1 MRKNFILILSI
12 LLSISIS
19 LSQKLNYPQTKTV
32 DVVENYH
39 GVKVADPY
47 RWLEDFN
54 SDEVKRWVDAQNK
67 LTFEYIRSV
76 AFYDKIKKRLTELM
90 NYPRFSV
97 PTKVENRYFFFKN
110 DGLQNQSVLY
120 MREGLKGKDKLV
132 IDPNKFSEDG
142 TIALMNLSY
151 SRDGRFLAYGISV
164 SGSDW
169 QEIRIRDIATGKDFD
184 EVLKWC
190 KFSSIAWLP
199 DNSGFYY
206 NRFPEP
212 GTVPKEDE
220 NNYNRV
226 YFHKLGTP
234 QSEDKLVYER
244 PDAKELN
251 FYPSITEDGKYLILT
266 VTHGTSPKN
275 RIYYRE
281 LNSTGD
287 FVRLLDEADASY
299 DFIGNNGSIFYFV
312 TDLNAPRYKIIAI
325 DVKKP
330 DRRNW
335 KDVIPEHK
343 KAVISDARIINN
355 HFVVVY
361 NEDVKH
367 RIEIYSLD
375 GKFIKEIK
383 LPGSGTV
390 SGLSGRQKDK
400 EMFFGFT
407 SFLYPLNVYRYDFRT
422 GKLELF
428 FETKLTGF
436 NPNDYEVKQIFY
448 ESKDGARVPMY
459 IVHKRGL
466 KLDGNNPA
474 LLYGYGGFNIS
485 IMPSFSAV
493 RLLWLEIG
501 GVYAVANLRGGSEY
515 GEEWHQAG
523 MLDKKQNVFNDF
535 ISAGE
540 WLIKNGYTN
549 SKKLVINGRSNGGL
563 LVAACMVQRP
573 DLYGAVVCEVP
584 VIDMLRYHKFT
595 VGRYWIPEYG
605 NAEANPE
612 HFRFLYAYSPLHNV
626 KKGTIYPPTL
636 ITTADHDDR
645 VVPSHAYKFTA
656 TLQSAN
662 GGDTPIL
669 LRVETKAG
677 HGAGKPTTKVIEEQ
691 TDIYAFLFKVL
702 GINY

>member
-1 MRKNFILILSI
+1 MKKSIAIILALAVF
-12 LLSISIS
+12 ISIS
-19 LSQKLNYPQTKTV
+19 TAQKLSYPPTKTV
-32 DVVENYH
+32 DVVEDYH

-54 SDEVKRWVDAQNK
+54 SDEVKQWVEAQNK
-67 LTFEYIRSV
+67 ITFEFIRSV
-76 AFYDKIKKRLTELM
+76 PSYEKIKARLTELM
-90 NYPRFSV
+90 NYPKFSV
-97 PTKVENRYFFFKN
+97 PVKAGTKYFFFKN
-110 DGLQNQSVLY
+110 DGLQNQSALY
-120 MREGLKGKDKLV
+120 MREGLKGKDILV

-142 TIALMNLSY
+142 TVALMNLSY
-151 SRDGRFLAYGISV
+151 SKDGKFLAYGISV

-169 QEIRIRDIATGKDFD
+169 QEIKIKDVVSGKEYD

-220 NNYNRV
+220 NNYNKV

-234 QSEDKLVYER
+234 QSEDKLIYER

-281 LNSTGD
+281 LNSDGD
-287 FVRLLDEADASY
+287 FIRLLDEADASY
-299 DFIGNNGSIFYFV
+299 DFIGNKDNIFYFL
-312 TDLNAPRYKIIAI
+312 TDLNAPKYKIIAI
-325 DVKKP
+325 DIKNPERK
-330 DRRNW
+330 NW
-335 KDVIPEHK
+335 KDIIPENK

-355 HFVVVY
+355 HFVIVY

-375 GKFIKEIK
+375 GKFVKEIK
-383 LPGSGTV
+383 LPGIGTI
-390 SGLSGRQKDK
+390 SGLSGRQNDK

-407 SFLYPLNVYRYDFRT
+407 SFLYPLNVYRYDFTT

-428 FETKLTGF
+428 FETKLKGF
-436 NPNDYEVKQIFY
+436 NPNDYEVKQVFY
-448 ESKDGARVPMY
+448 ESKDGARIPMY
-459 IVHKRGL
+459 IVHKRNL

-485 IMPSFSAV
+485 IMPSLSAI

-573 DLYGAVVCEVP
+573 DLYGAVICEVP

-605 NAEANPE
+605 NAEANPD
-612 HFRFLYAYSPLHNV
+612 HFKFLYAYSPLHNV
-626 KKGTIYPPTL
+626 KKGTSYPPIL

-645 VVPSHAYKFTA
+645 VVPLHAYKFTA
-656 TLQSAN
+656 TLQAAN
-662 GGDTPIL
+662 TGDTPVL

-677 HGAGKPTTKVIEEQ
+677 HGAGKPTSKVIEEQ
-691 TDIYAFLFKVL
+691 TDIYAFIFKVL
-702 GINY
+702 GITY

>member
-1 MRKNFILILSI
+1 MKIKTFLLAILITFSAFA
-12 LLSISIS
+12 
-19 LSQKLNYPQTKTV
+19 QKLSYPPTKTV
-32 DVVENYH
+32 DVVDDYH
-39 GVKVADPY
+39 GFKVQDPY
-47 RWLEDFN
+47 RWLEDFE
-54 SDEVKRWVDAQNK
+54 SDEVKRWVDEQNR
-67 LTFEYIRSV
+67 LTFDFIRSTP
-76 AFYDKIKKRLTELM
+76 FYDKIKNRLTELM
-90 NYPRFSV
+90 NYPRYSV
-97 PTKVENRYFFFKN
+97 PVKAGERYFFFKN
-110 DGLQNQSVLY
+110 DGLQNQSVLF
-120 MREGLKGKDKLV
+120 MREGLKGKDILV

-142 TIALMNLSY
+142 TVALMNLSY
-151 SRDGRFLAYGISV
+151 SKDGRFLAYGVST

-169 QEIRIRDIATGKDFD
+169 QEIRIRDVLTGKDYD

-212 GTVPKEDE
+212 GTVPKGEE
-220 NNYNRV
+220 NNYNKV
-226 YFHKLGTP
+226 YFHRLGTP
-234 QSEDKLVYER
+234 QSEDRLVYER

-251 FYPSITEDGKYLILT
+251 FYPQITEDGKYLILT

-275 RIYYRE
+275 RIYYRK
-281 LNSTGD
+281 LNSNDD
-287 FVRLLDEADASY
+287 FIRLLDEADASY
-299 DFIGNNGSIFYFV
+299 DFIGNKGDVFYFV
-312 TDLNAPRYKIIAI
+312 TDLNAPRYRIIAI
-325 DVKKP
+325 DVNKP
-330 DRRNW
+330 ERKNW
-335 KDVIPEHK
+335 VEVIPEK
-343 KAVISDARIINN
+343 KSVISNARIIND

-361 NEDVKH
+361 TEDVKH
-367 RIEIYSLD
+367 KIEIYTLD
-375 GKFIKEIK
+375 GKFVKEIK
-383 LPGSGTV
+383 LPTAGTV
-390 SGLSGRQKDK
+390 SGLSGKQKDT

-407 SFLYPLNVYRYDFRT
+407 SFLFPLNVYRYDFKT
-422 GKLELF
+422 EKLELF
-428 FETKLTGF
+428 FESKLKDF
-436 NPNDYEVKQIFY
+436 NAGDYVVKQVFY
-448 ESKDGARVPMY
+448 ESKDGVKVPMY
-459 IVHKRGL
+459 VVHKKDL

-485 IMPSFSAV
+485 IMPSFSAI

-501 GVYAVANLRGGSEY
+501 GIYAVANLRGGSEY

-573 DLYGAVVCEVP
+573 DLFGAVVCEVP

-595 VGRYWIPEYG
+595 VGRYWVPEYG

-612 HFRFLYAYSPLHNV
+612 HFKFLYAYSPLHNV
-626 KKGTIYPPTL
+626 KKGVVYPPTI

-645 VVPSHAYKFTA
+645 VVPLHAYKFTA

-662 GGDTPIL
+662 AGDTPIL

-677 HGAGKPTTKVIEEQ
+677 HGAGKPTSKIIEEQ
-691 TDIYAFLFKVL
+691 ADIYAFIFKVL

>member
-1 MRKNFILILSI
+1 MRVKTFLLIL
-12 LLSISIS
+12 LLVSSTFA
-19 LSQKLNYPQTKTV
+19 QKLNYPPTKTV
-32 DVVENYH
+32 DVVDDYH
-39 GVKVADPY
+39 GFKVQDPY
-47 RWLEDFN
+47 RWLEDFESN
-54 SDEVKRWVDAQNK
+54 EVKQWVDAQNQ
-67 LTFEYIRSV
+67 LTFDFVRSV
-76 AFYDKIKKRLTELM
+76 PFYERIKVRLTELM
-90 NYPRFSV
+90 NYPRYSV
-97 PTKVENRYFFFKN
+97 PVKAGERYFFFKN
-110 DGLQNQSVLY
+110 DGLQNQSVLF
-120 MREGLKGKDKLV
+120 MREGLKGKDILV

-142 TIALMNLSY
+142 TVALMNLSY
-151 SRDGRFLAYGISV
+151 SRDGRFLAYGVSV

-169 QEIRIRDIATGKDFD
+169 QEIRIRDVLTGKDYD

-212 GTVPKEDE
+212 GTVPKGEE
-220 NNYNRV
+220 NNYNKV

-234 QSEDKLVYER
+234 QSEDKLIYER

-251 FYPSITEDGKYLILT
+251 FYPQITEDGKYLILT

-275 RIYYRE
+275 RIYYRK
-281 LNSTGD
+281 LKGNDD

-299 DFIGNNGSIFYFV
+299 DFIGNKGDVFYFV
-312 TDLNAPRYKIIAI
+312 TDLNAPKYRIIAI
-325 DVKKP
+325 DVNKP
-330 DRRNW
+330 ERKNW
-335 KDVIPEHK
+335 VEIIPEK
-343 KAVISDARIINN
+343 KAVISNARIINN
-355 HFVVVY
+355 HFVIVY
-361 NEDVKH
+361 TEDVKH
-367 RIEIYSLD
+367 NIEIYTLD
-375 GKFIKEIK
+375 GKFVKKLK
-383 LPGSGTV
+383 LPTSGTV
-390 SGLSGRQKDK
+390 SGLSGRQNDT

-407 SFLYPLNVYRYDFRT
+407 SFLFPLNVYRYDFKT

-428 FETKLTGF
+428 FESKLKGF
-436 NPNDYEVKQIFY
+436 NVDDYVVKQVFY
-448 ESKDGARVPMY
+448 ESKDGVKVPMY
-459 IVHKRGL
+459 IVHKKDL

-485 IMPSFSAV
+485 IMPSFSAI

-515 GEEWHQAG
+515 GEDWHQAG

-573 DLYGAVVCEVP
+573 DLFGAVVCEVP

-595 VGRYWIPEYG
+595 VGRYWVPEYG

-612 HFRFLYAYSPLHNV
+612 HFKFLYAYSPLHNV
-626 KKGTIYPPTL
+626 KKGVVYPPTI

-645 VVPSHAYKFTA
+645 VVPLHAYKFAA

-662 GGDTPIL
+662 AGDTPIL

-677 HGAGKPTTKVIEEQ
+677 HGAGKPTSKVIEEQ
-691 TDIYAFLFKVL
+691 ADIYAFIFRVL
-702 GINY
+702 GLNY

>member
-1 MRKNFILILSI
+1 MAS
-12 LLSISIS
+12 
-19 LSQKLNYPQTKTV
+19 
-32 DVVENYH
+32 
-39 GVKVADPY
+39 
-47 RWLEDFN
+47 
-54 SDEVKRWVDAQNK
+54 
-67 LTFEYIRSV
+67 
-76 AFYDKIKKRLTELM
+76 
-90 NYPRFSV
+90 
-97 PTKVENRYFFFKN
+97 
-110 DGLQNQSVLY
+110 
-120 MREGLKGKDKLV
+120 
-132 IDPNKFSEDG
+132 
-142 TIALMNLSY
+142 
-151 SRDGRFLAYGISV
+151 
-164 SGSDW
+164 
-169 QEIRIRDIATGKDFD
+169 
-184 EVLKWC
+184 
-190 KFSSIAWLP
+190 

-220 NNYNRV
+220 NNYNKV

-251 FYPSITEDGKYLILT
+251 FYPSITEDGRYLILT

-281 LNSTGD
+281 LKSNGD
-287 FVRLLDEADASY
+287 FIRLLDEADASY
-299 DFIGNNGSIFYFV
+299 DFIGNKGNIFYFV

-325 DVKKP
+325 DIKNPERK
-330 DRRNW
+330 NW
-335 KDVIPEHK
+335 KDIVPEHK

-355 HFVVVY
+355 HFVIVY

-375 GKFIKEIK
+375 GKFVREIK
-383 LPGSGTV
+383 LPGIGTV
-390 SGLSGRQKDK
+390 SGLSGKQKDK

-407 SFLYPLNVYRYDFRT
+407 SFLHPLNVYRYDFTT

-428 FETKLTGF
+428 FETRLTGF
-436 NPNDYEVKQIFY
+436 DPNDYEVKQVFY
-448 ESKDGARVPMY
+448 ESKDGVRIPMY
-459 IVHKRGL
+459 IIHKRGL

-595 VGRYWIPEYG
+595 VGRYWVPEYG

-612 HFRFLYAYSPLHNV
+612 HFKFLYAYSPLHNV
-626 KKGTIYPPTL
+626 KKGTSYPPIL

-645 VVPSHAYKFTA
+645 VVPLHAYKFTA

-662 GGDTPIL
+662 AGDTPVL

-677 HGAGKPTTKVIEEQ
+677 HGAGKPTSKIIEEQ
-691 TDIYAFLFKVL
+691 TDIYAFLFKVI

>member
-1 MRKNFILILSI
+1 MKIKTFLLAILITFSAFA
-12 LLSISIS
+12 
-19 LSQKLNYPQTKTV
+19 QKLSYPPTKTV
-32 DVVENYH
+32 DVVDDYH
-39 GVKVADPY
+39 GFKVQDPY
-47 RWLEDFN
+47 RWLEDFE
-54 SDEVKRWVDAQNK
+54 SDEVKRWVDEQNR
-67 LTFEYIRSV
+67 LTFDFIRSTP
-76 AFYDKIKKRLTELM
+76 FYDKIKNRLTELM
-90 NYPRFSV
+90 NYPRYSV
-97 PTKVENRYFFFKN
+97 PVKAGERYFFFKN
-110 DGLQNQSVLY
+110 DGLQNQSVLF
-120 MREGLKGKDKLV
+120 MREGLKGKDILV

-142 TIALMNLSY
+142 TVALMNLSY
-151 SRDGRFLAYGISV
+151 SKDGRFLAYGVST

-169 QEIRIRDIATGKDFD
+169 QEIRIRDVLTGKDYD

-212 GTVPKEDE
+212 GTVPKGEE
-220 NNYNRV
+220 NNYNKV
-226 YFHKLGTP
+226 YFHRLGTP
-234 QSEDKLVYER
+234 QSEDRLVYER

-251 FYPSITEDGKYLILT
+251 FYPQITEDGKYLILT

-275 RIYYRE
+275 RIYYRK
-281 LNSTGD
+281 LNSNDD
-287 FVRLLDEADASY
+287 FIRLLDEADASY
-299 DFIGNNGSIFYFV
+299 DFIGNKGDVFYFV
-312 TDLNAPRYKIIAI
+312 TDLNAPRYRIIAI
-325 DVKKP
+325 DVNKP
-330 DRRNW
+330 ERKNW
-335 KDVIPEHK
+335 IEVIPEK
-343 KAVISDARIINN
+343 KSVISNARIIND

-361 NEDVKH
+361 TEDVKH
-367 RIEIYSLD
+367 KIEIYTLD
-375 GKFIKEIK
+375 GKFVKEIK
-383 LPGSGTV
+383 LPTAGTV
-390 SGLSGRQKDK
+390 SGLSGKQKDT

-407 SFLYPLNVYRYDFRT
+407 SFLFPLNVYRYDFKT
-422 GKLELF
+422 EKLELF
-428 FETKLTGF
+428 FESKLKNF
-436 NPNDYEVKQIFY
+436 NAGDYVVKQVFY
-448 ESKDGARVPMY
+448 ESKDGVKVPMY
-459 IVHKRGL
+459 VVHKKDL

-485 IMPSFSAV
+485 IMPSFSAI

-501 GVYAVANLRGGSEY
+501 GIYAVANLRGGSEY

-573 DLYGAVVCEVP
+573 DLFGAVVCEVP

-595 VGRYWIPEYG
+595 VGRYWVPEYG

-612 HFRFLYAYSPLHNV
+612 HFKFLYAYSPLHNV
-626 KKGTIYPPTL
+626 KKGVIYPPTI

-645 VVPSHAYKFTA
+645 VVPLHAYKFTA

-662 GGDTPIL
+662 AGDTPIL

-677 HGAGKPTTKVIEEQ
+677 HGAGKPTSKIIEEQ
-691 TDIYAFLFKVL
+691 ADIYAFIFKVL

>member
-1 MRKNFILILSI
+1 MKIKTFLLAILITFSAFA
-12 LLSISIS
+12 
-19 LSQKLNYPQTKTV
+19 QKLSYPPTKTV
-32 DVVENYH
+32 DVVDDYH
-39 GVKVADPY
+39 GFKVQDPY
-47 RWLEDFN
+47 RWLEDFE
-54 SDEVKRWVDAQNK
+54 SDEVKRWVDEQNR
-67 LTFEYIRSV
+67 LTFDFIRSTP
-76 AFYDKIKKRLTELM
+76 FYDKIKKRLTELM
-90 NYPRFSV
+90 NYPRYSV
-97 PTKVENRYFFFKN
+97 PVKAGERYFFFKN
-110 DGLQNQSVLY
+110 DGLQNQSVLF
-120 MREGLKGKDKLV
+120 MREGLKGKDILV

-142 TIALMNLSY
+142 TVALMNLSY
-151 SRDGRFLAYGISV
+151 SKDGRFLAYGVST

-169 QEIRIRDIATGKDFD
+169 QEIRIRDVLTGKDYD

-212 GTVPKEDE
+212 GTVPKGEE
-220 NNYNRV
+220 NNYNKV
-226 YFHKLGTP
+226 YFHRLGTP
-234 QSEDKLVYER
+234 QSEDRLVYER

-251 FYPSITEDGKYLILT
+251 FYPQITEDGKYLILT

-275 RIYYRE
+275 RIYYRK
-281 LNSTGD
+281 LNSNDD
-287 FVRLLDEADASY
+287 FIRLLDEADASY
-299 DFIGNNGSIFYFV
+299 DFIGNKGDVFYFV
-312 TDLNAPRYKIIAI
+312 TDLNAPRYRIIAI
-325 DVKKP
+325 DVNKP
-330 DRRNW
+330 ERKNW
-335 KDVIPEHK
+335 VEVIPEK
-343 KAVISDARIINN
+343 KSVISNARIIND

-361 NEDVKH
+361 TEDVKH
-367 RIEIYSLD
+367 KIEIYTLD
-375 GKFIKEIK
+375 GKFVKEIK
-383 LPGSGTV
+383 LPTAGTV
-390 SGLSGRQKDK
+390 SGLSGKQKDT

-407 SFLYPLNVYRYDFRT
+407 SFLFPLNVYRYDFKT
-422 GKLELF
+422 EKLELF
-428 FETKLTGF
+428 FESKLKNF
-436 NPNDYEVKQIFY
+436 NAGDYVVKQVFY
-448 ESKDGARVPMY
+448 ESKDGVKVPMY
-459 IVHKRGL
+459 VVHKKDL

-485 IMPSFSAV
+485 IMPSFSAI

-501 GVYAVANLRGGSEY
+501 GIYAVANLRGGSEY

-573 DLYGAVVCEVP
+573 DLFGAVVCEVP

-595 VGRYWIPEYG
+595 VGRYWVPEYG

-612 HFRFLYAYSPLHNV
+612 HFKFLYAYSPLHNV
-626 KKGTIYPPTL
+626 KKGVVYPPTI

-645 VVPSHAYKFTA
+645 VVPLHAYKFTA

-662 GGDTPIL
+662 AGDTPIL

-677 HGAGKPTTKVIEEQ
+677 HGAGKPTSKIIEEQ
-691 TDIYAFLFKVL
+691 ADIYAFIFKVL

>member
-1 MRKNFILILSI
+1 MRQKIIF
-12 LLSISIS
+12 LLFLLLPYLC
-19 LSQKLNYPQTKTV
+19 LSQKLNYPPTKTV
-32 DVVENYH
+32 DVVDDYH

-47 RWLEDFN
+47 RWLEDFE
-54 SDEVKRWVDAQNK
+54 SDEVKQWVEAQNK
-67 LTFEYIRSV
+67 VTFDFVRSV
-76 AFYDKIKKRLTELM
+76 PFYDKIKQRLTELM
-90 NYPRFSV
+90 NFPRFSV
-97 PTKVENRYFFFKN
+97 PVKAGDKYFFFKN

-120 MREGLKGKDKLV
+120 MRESLKGRDILV

-142 TIALMNLSY
+142 TVALMNLSY
-151 SRDGRFLAYGISV
+151 SRDGRFVAYGISV

-169 QEIRIRDIATGKDFD
+169 QEIKIRDIAVGRDYD

-212 GTVPKEDE
+212 GTVPKGDE
-220 NNYNRV
+220 NNYNKV

-234 QSEDKLVYER
+234 QSEDKLIYER

-266 VTHGTSPKN
+266 VRHGTSPKN

-281 LNSTGD
+281 LNRDGD
-287 FVRLLDEADASY
+287 FIRLLDNADASY
-299 DFIGNNGSIFYFV
+299 QFIGNKGTVFYFV
-312 TDLNAPRYKIIAI
+312 TDLNAPKYRVIAI
-325 DVKKP
+325 DVKNP
-330 DRRNW
+330 DRENW
-335 KDVIPEHK
+335 KEIIPENK
-343 KAVISDARIINN
+343 KAVIDNARIINN
-355 HFVVVY
+355 QLVLVY
-361 NEDVKH
+361 IEDVKH
-367 RIEIYSLD
+367 KLQIYSLD
-375 GKFIKEIK
+375 GKFVKEIK
-383 LPGSGTV
+383 LPGIGTI
-390 SGLSGRQKDK
+390 SGLSGRQGDT

-407 SFLYPLNVYRYDFRT
+407 SFLYPMNVFRYDFKT
-422 GKLELF
+422 GQLETF
-428 FETKLTGF
+428 FEVNLKGF
-436 NPNDYEVKQIFY
+436 NPKDYEVKQVFY
-448 ESKDGARVPMY
+448 ESKDGVKVPMY
-459 IVHKRGL
+459 IVHRRGI
-466 KLDGNNPA
+466 KLDGNNPT

-485 IMPSFSAV
+485 IMPSFSAQ

-515 GEEWHQAG
+515 GEEWHMAG

-549 SKKLVINGRSNGGL
+549 PKKLVINGGSNGGL

-573 DLYGAVVCEVP
+573 DLFGAVVCQVP

-605 NAEANPE
+605 NAEANPD
-612 HFRFLYAYSPLHNV
+612 HFKFLYAYSPLHNV
-626 KKGTIYPPTL
+626 KKGVIYPPII

-645 VVPSHAYKFTA
+645 VVPLHAYKFTA
-656 TLQSAN
+656 ALQSAN
-662 GGDTPIL
+662 AGDTPVL

-677 HGAGKPTTKVIEEQ
+677 HGAGKPTSKIIEEQ
-691 TDIYAFLFKVL
+691 SDIYAFLFKVL
-702 GINY
+702 GISF

>member
-1 MRKNFILILSI
+1 MKVKTFLLVLLIVS
-12 LLSISIS
+12 STVA
-19 LSQKLNYPQTKTV
+19 QKLNYPPSRTV
-32 DVVENYH
+32 DVVDDYH
-39 GVKVADPY
+39 GFKVQDPY
-47 RWLEDFN
+47 RWLEDFE
-54 SDEVKRWVDAQNK
+54 SDEVKQWVDAQNQ
-67 LTFEYIRSV
+67 LTFDFVRSV
-76 AFYDKIKKRLTELM
+76 PFYEKIKVRLTELM
-90 NYPRFSV
+90 NYPRYSV
-97 PTKVENRYFFFKN
+97 PVKAGKRYFFFKN
-110 DGLQNQSVLY
+110 DGLQNQSVLF
-120 MREGLKGKDKLV
+120 MREGLKGRDILV

-151 SRDGRFLAYGISV
+151 SKDGRYLAYGVSV

-169 QEIRIRDIATGKDFD
+169 QEIKIRDVLTGKDFD

-212 GTVPKEDE
+212 GTVPKGEE
-220 NNYNRV
+220 NNYNKV

-234 QSEDKLVYER
+234 QSEDKLIYER

-251 FYPSITEDGKYLILT
+251 FYPQITEDGKYLILT

-275 RIYYRE
+275 RIYYRK
-281 LNSTGD
+281 LNSNDD
-287 FVRLLDEADASY
+287 FIRLLDEADASY
-299 DFIGNNGSIFYFV
+299 DFIGNKGDVFYFV
-312 TDLNAPRYKIIAI
+312 TDLNAPRYRIIAI
-325 DVKKP
+325 DVNKP
-330 DRRNW
+330 ERKNW
-335 KDVIPEHK
+335 VEVIPEK
-343 KAVISDARIINN
+343 KSVISNAQIINN
-355 HFVVVY
+355 HFVIVY
-361 NEDVKH
+361 TEDVKH
-367 RIEIYSLD
+367 KIEIYTLD
-375 GKFIKEIK
+375 GKFVKEIK
-383 LPGSGTV
+383 LPTAGTV
-390 SGLSGRQKDK
+390 SGLSGKQKDT

-407 SFLYPLNVYRYDFRT
+407 SFLFPLNVYRYDFKT

-428 FETKLTGF
+428 FESKLNGF
-436 NPNDYEVKQIFY
+436 NASDYVVKQVFY
-448 ESKDGARVPMY
+448 ESKDGVKVPMY
-459 IVHKRGL
+459 IIHKKDL

-485 IMPSFSAV
+485 IMPSFSAI

-573 DLYGAVVCEVP
+573 DLFGAVVCEVP

-612 HFRFLYAYSPLHNV
+612 HFKFLYAYSPLHNV
-626 KKGTIYPPTL
+626 KKGVIYPPTI

-645 VVPSHAYKFTA
+645 VVPLHAYKFTA

-662 GGDTPIL
+662 AGDTPIL

-677 HGAGKPTTKVIEEQ
+677 HGAGKPTSKIIEEQ
-691 TDIYAFLFKVL
+691 TDIYAFVFKVL

>member
-1 MRKNFILILSI
+1 MRKNFVLILLI
-12 LLSISIS
+12 LLSFSIS

-39 GVKVADPY
+39 GFKVADPY

-54 SDEVKRWVDAQNK
+54 SEEVKRWVDAQNK

-76 AFYDKIKKRLTELM
+76 VFYDKIKKRLTELM
-90 NYPRFSV
+90 NYPRVSV
-97 PTKVENRYFFFKN
+97 PTKAGDRYFFFKN

-120 MREGLKGKDKLV
+120 MRESLKGKDKLV

-287 FVRLLDEADASY
+287 FIRLLDEADASY
-299 DFIGNNGSIFYFV
+299 DFIGNNGSVFYFV

-325 DVKKP
+325 DVKNP

-335 KDVIPEHK
+335 KDVIPQHK
-343 KAVISDARIINN
+343 KAVISDARIIND

-367 RIEIYSLD
+367 RIEIFSLD

-390 SGLSGRQKDK
+390 SGLSGKQKDK

-448 ESKDGARVPMY
+448 ESKDGTRIPMY
-459 IVHKRGL
+459 IVHKRNL
-466 KLDGNNPA
+466 QLDGNNPA

-485 IMPSFSAV
+485 IMPSFSAI

-501 GVYAVANLRGGSEY
+501 GIYAVANLRGGSEY

-523 MLDKKQNVFNDF
+523 MLDRKQNVFNDF

-612 HFRFLYAYSPLHNV
+612 HFKFLYAYSPLHNV
-626 KKGTIYPPTL
+626 KKGTVYPPTL

-677 HGAGKPTTKVIEEQ
+677 HGAGKPTSKVIEEQ

-702 GINY
+702 GISY

>member
-1 MRKNFILILSI
+1 MRQKIFF
-12 LLSISIS
+12 LLLFLLLPYVCI
-19 LSQKLNYPQTKTV
+19 SQKLNYPPTKTV
-32 DVVENYH
+32 DVVDDYH

-47 RWLEDFN
+47 RWLENFE
-54 SDEVKRWVDAQNK
+54 SDEVKQWVEAQNK
-67 LTFEYIRSV
+67 VTFDFIRSV
-76 AFYDKIKKRLTELM
+76 PFYDKIKQRLTELM
-90 NYPRFSV
+90 NFPRFSV
-97 PTKVENRYFFFKN
+97 PVKAGDKYFFFKN

-120 MREGLKGKDKLV
+120 MREGLKGRDILV

-142 TIALMNLSY
+142 TVALMNLSY
-151 SRDGRFLAYGISV
+151 SRDGRFVAYGISV

-169 QEIRIRDIATGKDFD
+169 QEIKIRDIATGRDYD

-220 NNYNRV
+220 NNYNKV

-234 QSEDKLVYER
+234 QSEDKLIYER

-266 VTHGTSPKN
+266 VRHGTSPKN

-281 LNSTGD
+281 LNSNSD
-287 FVRLLDEADASY
+287 FIRLLDDADASY
-299 DFIGNNGSIFYFV
+299 QFIGNKGTVFYFV
-312 TDLNAPRYKIIAI
+312 TDLNAPKYRIIAI
-325 DVKKP
+325 DVKNP
-330 DRRNW
+330 DRKNW
-335 KDVIPEHK
+335 KEIIPENK
-343 KAVISDARIINN
+343 KAVIDEALIVND

-361 NEDVKH
+361 TEDVKH
-367 RIEIYSLD
+367 KLQIYSLD
-375 GKFIKEIK
+375 GKFVKGVK
-383 LPGSGTV
+383 LPGIGTI
-390 SGLSGRQKDK
+390 SGLSGKQNDT

-407 SFLYPLNVYRYDFRT
+407 SFLYPMNVFRYDFKT
-422 GKLELF
+422 GKLETF
-428 FETKLTGF
+428 FEVNAKGF
-436 NPNDYEVKQIFY
+436 NPKDYEVKQVFY
-448 ESKDGARVPMY
+448 ESKDGVKVPMY
-459 IVHKRGL
+459 IVHKRGI
-466 KLDGNNPA
+466 KLDGNNPT

-485 IMPSFSAV
+485 IMPSFSAQ

-515 GEEWHQAG
+515 GEEWHKAG

-549 SKKLVINGRSNGGL
+549 PKKLVINGGSNGGL

-573 DLYGAVVCEVP
+573 DLFGAVVCQVP

-612 HFRFLYAYSPLHNV
+612 HFKFLYAYSPLHNV
-626 KKGTIYPPTL
+626 KKGVVYPPTI

-645 VVPSHAYKFTA
+645 VVPLHAYKFTA
-656 TLQSAN
+656 ALQSAN
-662 GGDTPIL
+662 AGDTPIL

-677 HGAGKPTTKVIEEQ
+677 HGAGKPTSKIIEEQ

-702 GINY
+702 GISF

>member
-1 MRKNFILILSI
+1 MRQKIVILFLFILSY
-12 LLSISIS
+12 ISF
-19 LSQKLNYPQTKTV
+19 SQKLSYPPTRTV
-32 DVVENYH
+32 DVVDDYH
-39 GVKVADPY
+39 GVKVPDPY
-47 RWLEDFN
+47 RWLEDFE
-54 SDEVKRWVDAQNK
+54 SDEVKQWVEAQNK
-67 LTFEYIRSV
+67 VTFDFIRSV
-76 AFYDKIKKRLTELM
+76 PFYDKIKQRLTELI
-90 NYPRFSV
+90 NFPRFSV
-97 PTKVENRYFFFKN
+97 PVKAGDKYFFFKN

-120 MREGLKGKDKLV
+120 MREGLKGKDVLV

-151 SRDGRFLAYGISV
+151 SRDGKFVAYGVSV

-169 QEIRIRDIATGKDFD
+169 QEIKIKDIATGRDYD

-220 NNYNRV
+220 NNYNKV
-226 YFHKLGTP
+226 YFHRLGTP

-244 PDAKELN
+244 LDAKELN
-251 FYPSITEDGKYLILT
+251 FYPSITDDGKYLILT
-266 VTHGTSPKN
+266 VRHGTSPKN

-281 LNSTGD
+281 LKSDGE
-287 FVRLLDEADASY
+287 FIRLLDEADASY
-299 DFIGNNGSIFYFV
+299 QFIGNKENIFYFI
-312 TDLNAPRYKIIAI
+312 TDLNAPKYKIIAI
-325 DVKKP
+325 DVKNP
-330 DRRNW
+330 DRKNW
-335 KDVIPEHK
+335 KDVIPENK
-343 KAVISDARIINN
+343 KAVIDEARIINN
-355 HFVVVY
+355 QLVLVY
-361 NEDVKH
+361 IEDVKH
-367 RIEIYSLD
+367 KLQIYSLD
-375 GKFIKEIK
+375 GKFVKEIE
-383 LPGSGTV
+383 LPGIGTIT
-390 SGLSGRQKDK
+390 GLSGKQDDT

-407 SFLYPLNVYRYDFRT
+407 SFLYPMNVFRYDFKT

-428 FETKLTGF
+428 FESNPKGF
-436 NPNDYEVKQIFY
+436 NSKDYEVKQVFY
-448 ESKDGARVPMY
+448 KSKDGVEVPMY
-459 IVHKRGL
+459 IVHRRGI
-466 KLDGNNPA
+466 KLDGNNPT

-485 IMPSFSAV
+485 IMPSFSAQ

-515 GEEWHQAG
+515 GEEWHRAG

-540 WLIKNGYTN
+540 WLIKNGYTS
-549 SKKLVINGRSNGGL
+549 SKKLVINGGSNGGL

-573 DLYGAVVCEVP
+573 DLFGAVVCQVP

-612 HFRFLYAYSPLHNV
+612 HFKFLYAYSPLHNV
-626 KKGTIYPPTL
+626 KGDVIYPPTI

-645 VVPSHAYKFTA
+645 VVPLHAYKFTA
-656 TLQSAN
+656 ALQSAN
-662 GGDTPIL
+662 AGDTPIL

-677 HGAGKPTTKVIEEQ
+677 HGAGKPTSKIIEEQ

-702 GINY
+702 GISF

>member
-1 MRKNFILILSI
+1 MMKK
-12 LLSISIS
+12 LLLLAFLLTTSV
-19 LSQKLNYPQTKTV
+19 LSQKLNYPPTKTV
-32 DVVENYH
+32 DVVDDYH

-47 RWLEDFN
+47 RWLEDFE
-54 SDEVKRWVDAQNK
+54 SEEVKQWVDAQNK
-67 LTFEYIRSV
+67 ITFDFVRSV
-76 AFYDKIKKRLTELM
+76 PFYEKIKSRLTELM
-90 NYPRFSV
+90 NYPKYSV
-97 PTKVENRYFFFKN
+97 PVKAGDKYFFFKN

-120 MREGLKGKDKLV
+120 VRDGLKGKDVLV

-142 TIALMNLSY
+142 TVALMNISY
-151 SRDGRFLAYGISV
+151 SKDGRFIAYGVSV

-169 QEIRIRDIATGKDFD
+169 QEIKIKDVVTGKDYD

-212 GTVPKEDE
+212 GTVPKGEE
-220 NNYNRV
+220 NSHNKV

-251 FYPSITEDGKYLILT
+251 FYPRITEDGKYLILT

-281 LNSTGD
+281 LNSEGA

-299 DFIGNNGSIFYFV
+299 DFVGNKGSVFYFV
-312 TDLNAPRYKIIAI
+312 TDLNAPKYKIIAI
-325 DVKKP
+325 DVKNP
-330 DRRNW
+330 DRKNW
-335 KDVIPEHK
+335 RDVIGEDK
-343 KAVISDARIINN
+343 KAVIADARIINN
-355 HFVVVY
+355 QFVIVY
-361 NEDVKH
+361 TEDVKH
-367 RIEIYSLD
+367 KIKIYSLD
-375 GKFIKEIK
+375 GKFVKEIK
-383 LPGSGTV
+383 LPEAGSV
-390 SGLSGRQKDK
+390 SGLSGRQDDK

-407 SFLYPLNVYRYDFRT
+407 SFLHPMNVYRYDFEA

-428 FETKLTGF
+428 FETKLKGF
-436 NPNDYEVKQIFY
+436 NPKDYEVKQVFY
-448 ESKDGARVPMY
+448 ESKDGVKVPMY
-459 IVHKRGL
+459 IVHKRGI

-612 HFRFLYAYSPLHNV
+612 HFKFLYAYSPLHNV
-626 KKGTIYPPTL
+626 KKGVVYPPTI

-645 VVPSHAYKFTA
+645 VVPLHAYKFTA

-662 GGDTPIL
+662 AGDTPIL

-677 HGAGKPTTKVIEEQ
+677 HGAGKPTSKIIEEQ
-691 TDIYAFLFKVL
+691 SDIYAFVFKVL

>member
-1 MRKNFILILSI
+1 MKVKTFLLVLLIVS
-12 LLSISIS
+12 STVA
-19 LSQKLNYPQTKTV
+19 QKLNYPLSRTV
-32 DVVENYH
+32 DVVDDYH
-39 GVKVADPY
+39 GFKVQDPY
-47 RWLEDFN
+47 RWLEDFE
-54 SDEVKRWVDAQNK
+54 SDEVKQWVDAQNQ
-67 LTFEYIRSV
+67 LTFDFVRSV
-76 AFYDKIKKRLTELM
+76 PFYEKIKVRLTELM
-90 NYPRFSV
+90 NYPRYSV
-97 PTKVENRYFFFKN
+97 PVKAGKRYFFFKN
-110 DGLQNQSVLY
+110 DGLQNQSVLF
-120 MREGLKGKDKLV
+120 MREGLKGRDILV

-151 SRDGRFLAYGISV
+151 SKDGRYLAYGVSV

-169 QEIRIRDIATGKDFD
+169 QEIKIRDVLTGKDFD

-190 KFSSIAWLP
+190 KFSRIAWLP

-212 GTVPKEDE
+212 GTVPKGEE
-220 NNYNRV
+220 NNYNKV

-234 QSEDKLVYER
+234 QSEDKLIYER

-251 FYPSITEDGKYLILT
+251 FYPQITEDGKYLILT

-275 RIYYRE
+275 RIYYRK
-281 LNSTGD
+281 LNSNDD
-287 FVRLLDEADASY
+287 FIRLLDEADASY
-299 DFIGNNGSIFYFV
+299 DFIGNKGDVFYFV
-312 TDLNAPRYKIIAI
+312 TDLNAPRYRIMAI
-325 DVKKP
+325 DVNKP
-330 DRRNW
+330 ERKNW
-335 KDVIPEHK
+335 VEVIPEK
-343 KAVISDARIINN
+343 KSVISNAQIIND
-355 HFVVVY
+355 HFVIVY
-361 NEDVKH
+361 TEDVKH
-367 RIEIYSLD
+367 KIEIYTLD
-375 GKFIKEIK
+375 GKFVKEIK
-383 LPGSGTV
+383 LPTAGTV
-390 SGLSGRQKDK
+390 SGLSGKQKDT

-407 SFLYPLNVYRYDFRT
+407 SFLFPLNVYRYDFKT
-422 GKLELF
+422 GRLELF
-428 FETKLTGF
+428 FESKLNGF
-436 NPNDYEVKQIFY
+436 NASDYVVKQVFY
-448 ESKDGARVPMY
+448 ESKDGVKVPMY
-459 IVHKRGL
+459 IIHKKDL

-485 IMPSFSAV
+485 IMPSFSAI

-549 SKKLVINGRSNGGL
+549 AKKLVINGRSNGGL

-573 DLYGAVVCEVP
+573 DLFGAVVCEVP

-612 HFRFLYAYSPLHNV
+612 HFKFLYAYSPLHNV
-626 KKGTIYPPTL
+626 KKGVIYPPTI

-645 VVPSHAYKFTA
+645 VVPLHAYKFTA

-662 GGDTPIL
+662 AGDTPIL

-677 HGAGKPTTKVIEEQ
+677 HGAGKPTSKIIEEQ
-691 TDIYAFLFKVL
+691 TDIYAFVFKVL

>member
-1 MRKNFILILSI
+1 MKIKTFLLAILITFSAFA
-12 LLSISIS
+12 
-19 LSQKLNYPQTKTV
+19 QKLSYPPTKTV
-32 DVVENYH
+32 DVVDDYH
-39 GVKVADPY
+39 GFKVQDPY
-47 RWLEDFN
+47 RWLEDFE
-54 SDEVKRWVDAQNK
+54 SDEVKRWVDEQNR
-67 LTFEYIRSV
+67 LTFDFIRSTP
-76 AFYDKIKKRLTELM
+76 FYDKIKKRLTELM
-90 NYPRFSV
+90 NYPRYSV
-97 PTKVENRYFFFKN
+97 PVKAGERYFFFKN
-110 DGLQNQSVLY
+110 DGLQNQSVLF
-120 MREGLKGKDKLV
+120 MREGLKGKDILV

-142 TIALMNLSY
+142 TVALMNLSY
-151 SRDGRFLAYGISV
+151 SKDGRFLAYGVST

-169 QEIRIRDIATGKDFD
+169 QEIRIRDVLTGKDYD

-212 GTVPKEDE
+212 GTVPKGEE
-220 NNYNRV
+220 NNYNKV
-226 YFHKLGTP
+226 YFHRLGTP
-234 QSEDKLVYER
+234 QSEDRLVYER

-251 FYPSITEDGKYLILT
+251 FYPQITEDGKYLILT

-275 RIYYRE
+275 RIYYRK
-281 LNSTGD
+281 LNSNDD
-287 FVRLLDEADASY
+287 FIRLLDEADASY
-299 DFIGNNGSIFYFV
+299 DFIGNKGDVFYFV
-312 TDLNAPRYKIIAI
+312 TDLNAPRYRIIAI
-325 DVKKP
+325 DVNKP
-330 DRRNW
+330 ERKNW
-335 KDVIPEHK
+335 IEVIPEK
-343 KAVISDARIINN
+343 KSVISNARIIND

-361 NEDVKH
+361 TEDVKH
-367 RIEIYSLD
+367 KIEIYTLD
-375 GKFIKEIK
+375 GKFVKEIK
-383 LPGSGTV
+383 LPTAGTV
-390 SGLSGRQKDK
+390 SGLSGKQKDT

-407 SFLYPLNVYRYDFRT
+407 SFLFPLNVYRYDFKT
-422 GKLELF
+422 EKLELF
-428 FETKLTGF
+428 FESKLKDF
-436 NPNDYEVKQIFY
+436 NAGDYVVKQVFY
-448 ESKDGARVPMY
+448 ESKDGVKVPMY
-459 IVHKRGL
+459 VVHKKDL

-485 IMPSFSAV
+485 IMPSFSAI

-501 GVYAVANLRGGSEY
+501 GIYAVANLRGGSEY

-573 DLYGAVVCEVP
+573 DLFGAVVCEVP

-595 VGRYWIPEYG
+595 VGRYWVPEYG

-612 HFRFLYAYSPLHNV
+612 HFKFLYAYSPLHNV
-626 KKGTIYPPTL
+626 KKGVVYPPTI

-645 VVPSHAYKFTA
+645 VVPLHAYKFTA

-662 GGDTPIL
+662 AGDTPIL

-677 HGAGKPTTKVIEEQ
+677 HGAGKPTSKIIEEQ
-691 TDIYAFLFKVL
+691 ADIYAFIFKVL

>member
-1 MRKNFILILSI
+1 MKIKTFLLAILITFSAFA
-12 LLSISIS
+12 
-19 LSQKLNYPQTKTV
+19 QKLSYPPTKTV
-32 DVVENYH
+32 DVVDDYH
-39 GVKVADPY
+39 GFKVQDPY
-47 RWLEDFN
+47 RWLEDFE
-54 SDEVKRWVDAQNK
+54 SDEVKRWVDEQNR
-67 LTFEYIRSV
+67 LTFDFIRSTP
-76 AFYDKIKKRLTELM
+76 FYDKIKNRLTELM
-90 NYPRFSV
+90 NYPRYSV
-97 PTKVENRYFFFKN
+97 PVKAGERYFFFKN
-110 DGLQNQSVLY
+110 DGLQNQSVLF
-120 MREGLKGKDKLV
+120 MREGLKGKDILV

-142 TIALMNLSY
+142 TVALMNLSY
-151 SRDGRFLAYGISV
+151 SKDGRFLAYGVST

-169 QEIRIRDIATGKDFD
+169 QEIRIRDVLTGKDYD

-212 GTVPKEDE
+212 GTVPKGEE
-220 NNYNRV
+220 NNYNKV
-226 YFHKLGTP
+226 YFHRLGTP
-234 QSEDKLVYER
+234 QSEDRLVYER

-251 FYPSITEDGKYLILT
+251 FYPQITEDGKYLILT

-275 RIYYRE
+275 RIYYRK
-281 LNSTGD
+281 LNSNDD
-287 FVRLLDEADASY
+287 FIRLLDEADASY
-299 DFIGNNGSIFYFV
+299 DFIGNKGDVFYFV
-312 TDLNAPRYKIIAI
+312 TDLNAPRYRIIAI
-325 DVKKP
+325 DVNKP
-330 DRRNW
+330 ERKNW
-335 KDVIPEHK
+335 VEVIPEK
-343 KAVISDARIINN
+343 KSVISNARIIND

-361 NEDVKH
+361 TEDVKH
-367 RIEIYSLD
+367 KIEIYTLD
-375 GKFIKEIK
+375 GKFVKEIK
-383 LPGSGTV
+383 LPTAGTV
-390 SGLSGRQKDK
+390 SGLSGKQKDT

-407 SFLYPLNVYRYDFRT
+407 SFLFPLNVYRYDFKT
-422 GKLELF
+422 EKLELF
-428 FETKLTGF
+428 FESKLKNF
-436 NPNDYEVKQIFY
+436 NAGDYVVKQVFY
-448 ESKDGARVPMY
+448 ESKDGVKVPMY
-459 IVHKRGL
+459 VVHKKDL

-485 IMPSFSAV
+485 IMPSFSAI

-501 GVYAVANLRGGSEY
+501 GIYAVANLRGGSEY

-573 DLYGAVVCEVP
+573 DLFGAVVCEVP

-595 VGRYWIPEYG
+595 VGRYWVPEYG

-612 HFRFLYAYSPLHNV
+612 HFKFLYAYSPLHNV
-626 KKGTIYPPTL
+626 KKGVVYPPTI

-645 VVPSHAYKFTA
+645 VVPLHAYKFTA

-662 GGDTPIL
+662 AGDTPIL

-677 HGAGKPTTKVIEEQ
+677 HGAGKPTSKIIEEQ
-691 TDIYAFLFKVL
+691 ADIYAFIFKVL

>member
-1 MRKNFILILSI
+1 MRVKTFLLIL
-12 LLSISIS
+12 LLVSSTFA
-19 LSQKLNYPQTKTV
+19 QKLNYPPTKTV
-32 DVVENYH
+32 DVVDDYH
-39 GVKVADPY
+39 GFKVQDPY
-47 RWLEDFN
+47 RWLEDFESN
-54 SDEVKRWVDAQNK
+54 EVKQWVDAQNQ
-67 LTFEYIRSV
+67 LTFDFVRSV
-76 AFYDKIKKRLTELM
+76 PFYERIKVRLTELM
-90 NYPRFSV
+90 NYPRYSV
-97 PTKVENRYFFFKN
+97 PVKAGERYFFFKN
-110 DGLQNQSVLY
+110 DGLQNQSVLF
-120 MREGLKGKDKLV
+120 MREGLKGKDILV

-142 TIALMNLSY
+142 TVALMNLSY
-151 SRDGRFLAYGISV
+151 SRDGRFLAYGVSV

-169 QEIRIRDIATGKDFD
+169 QEIRIRDVLTGKDYD

-212 GTVPKEDE
+212 GTVPKGEE
-220 NNYNRV
+220 NNYNKV

-234 QSEDKLVYER
+234 QSEDKLIYER

-251 FYPSITEDGKYLILT
+251 FYPQITEDGKYLILT

-275 RIYYRE
+275 RIYYRK
-281 LNSTGD
+281 LKGNDD

-299 DFIGNNGSIFYFV
+299 DFIGNKGDVFYFV
-312 TDLNAPRYKIIAI
+312 TDLNAPKYRIIAI
-325 DVKKP
+325 DVNKP
-330 DRRNW
+330 ERKNW
-335 KDVIPEHK
+335 VEIIPEK
-343 KAVISDARIINN
+343 KAVISNARIINN
-355 HFVVVY
+355 HFVIVY
-361 NEDVKH
+361 TEDVKH
-367 RIEIYSLD
+367 NIEIYTLD
-375 GKFIKEIK
+375 GKFVKKLK
-383 LPGSGTV
+383 LPTSGTV
-390 SGLSGRQKDK
+390 SGLSGRQNDT

-407 SFLYPLNVYRYDFRT
+407 SFLFPLNVYRYDFKT

-428 FETKLTGF
+428 FESKLKGF
-436 NPNDYEVKQIFY
+436 NVDDYVVKQVFY
-448 ESKDGARVPMY
+448 ESKDGVKVPMY
-459 IVHKRGL
+459 IVHKKDL

-485 IMPSFSAV
+485 IMPSFSAI

-515 GEEWHQAG
+515 GEDWHQAG

-573 DLYGAVVCEVP
+573 DLFGAVVCEVP

-595 VGRYWIPEYG
+595 VGRYWVPEYG

-612 HFRFLYAYSPLHNV
+612 HFKFLYAYSPLHNV
-626 KKGTIYPPTL
+626 KKGVVYLPTI

-645 VVPSHAYKFTA
+645 VVPLHAYKFAA

-662 GGDTPIL
+662 AGDTPIL

-677 HGAGKPTTKVIEEQ
+677 HGAGKPTSKVIEEQ
-691 TDIYAFLFKVL
+691 ADIYAFIFRVL
-702 GINY
+702 GLNY

>member
-1 MRKNFILILSI
+1 MKIKTFLLAILITFSAFA
-12 LLSISIS
+12 
-19 LSQKLNYPQTKTV
+19 QKLSYPPTKTV
-32 DVVENYH
+32 DVVDDYH
-39 GVKVADPY
+39 GFKVQDPY
-47 RWLEDFN
+47 RWLEDFE
-54 SDEVKRWVDAQNK
+54 SDEVKRWVDEQNR
-67 LTFEYIRSV
+67 LTFDFIRSTP
-76 AFYDKIKKRLTELM
+76 FYDKIKNRLTELM
-90 NYPRFSV
+90 NYPRYSV
-97 PTKVENRYFFFKN
+97 PVKAGERYFFFKN
-110 DGLQNQSVLY
+110 DGLQNQSVLF
-120 MREGLKGKDKLV
+120 MREGLKGKDILV

-142 TIALMNLSY
+142 TVALMNLSY
-151 SRDGRFLAYGISV
+151 SKDGRFLAYGVST

-169 QEIRIRDIATGKDFD
+169 QEIRIRDVLTGKDYD

-212 GTVPKEDE
+212 GTVPKGEE
-220 NNYNRV
+220 NNYNKV
-226 YFHKLGTP
+226 YFHRLGTP
-234 QSEDKLVYER
+234 QSEDRLVYER

-251 FYPSITEDGKYLILT
+251 FYPQITEDGKYLILT

-275 RIYYRE
+275 RIYYRK
-281 LNSTGD
+281 LNSNDD
-287 FVRLLDEADASY
+287 FIRLLDEADASY
-299 DFIGNNGSIFYFV
+299 DFIGNKGDVFYFV
-312 TDLNAPRYKIIAI
+312 TDLNAPRYRIIAI
-325 DVKKP
+325 DVNKP
-330 DRRNW
+330 ERKNW
-335 KDVIPEHK
+335 IEVIPEK
-343 KAVISDARIINN
+343 KSVISNARIIND

-361 NEDVKH
+361 TEDVKH
-367 RIEIYSLD
+367 KIEIYTLD
-375 GKFIKEIK
+375 GKFVKEIK
-383 LPGSGTV
+383 LPTAGTV
-390 SGLSGRQKDK
+390 SGLSGKQKDT

-407 SFLYPLNVYRYDFRT
+407 SFLFPLNVYRYDFKT
-422 GKLELF
+422 EKLELF
-428 FETKLTGF
+428 FESKLKNF
-436 NPNDYEVKQIFY
+436 NAGDYVVKQVFY
-448 ESKDGARVPMY
+448 ESKDGVKVPMY
-459 IVHKRGL
+459 VVHKKDL

-485 IMPSFSAV
+485 IMPSFSAI

-501 GVYAVANLRGGSEY
+501 GIYAVANLRGGSEY

-535 ISAGE
+535 IAAGE

-573 DLYGAVVCEVP
+573 DLFGAVVCEVP

-595 VGRYWIPEYG
+595 VGRYWVPEYG

-612 HFRFLYAYSPLHNV
+612 HFKFLYAYSPLHNV
-626 KKGTIYPPTL
+626 KKGVVYPPTI

-645 VVPSHAYKFTA
+645 VVPLHAYKFTA

-662 GGDTPIL
+662 AGDTPIL

-677 HGAGKPTTKVIEEQ
+677 HGAGKPTSKIIEEQ
-691 TDIYAFLFKVL
+691 ADIYAFIFKVL

>member
-1 MRKNFILILSI
+1 MKVKTFLLVLLIVS
-12 LLSISIS
+12 STVA
-19 LSQKLNYPQTKTV
+19 QKLNYPLSRTV
-32 DVVENYH
+32 DVVDDYH
-39 GVKVADPY
+39 GFKVQDPY
-47 RWLEDFN
+47 RWLEDFE
-54 SDEVKRWVDAQNK
+54 SDEVKQWVDAQNQ
-67 LTFEYIRSV
+67 LTFDFVRSV
-76 AFYDKIKKRLTELM
+76 PFYEKIKVRLTELM
-90 NYPRFSV
+90 NYPRYSV
-97 PTKVENRYFFFKN
+97 PVKAGKRYFFFKN
-110 DGLQNQSVLY
+110 DGLQNQSVLF
-120 MREGLKGKDKLV
+120 MREGLKGRDILV

-151 SRDGRFLAYGISV
+151 SKDGRYLAYGVSV

-169 QEIRIRDIATGKDFD
+169 QEIKIRDVLTGKDFD

-212 GTVPKEDE
+212 GTVPKGEE
-220 NNYNRV
+220 NNYNKV

-234 QSEDKLVYER
+234 QSEDKLIYER

-251 FYPSITEDGKYLILT
+251 FYPQITEDGKYLILT

-275 RIYYRE
+275 RIYYRK
-281 LNSTGD
+281 LNSND
-287 FVRLLDEADASY
+287 NFIRLLDEADASY
-299 DFIGNNGSIFYFV
+299 DFIGNKGDVFYFV
-312 TDLNAPRYKIIAI
+312 TDLNAPRYRIIAI
-325 DVKKP
+325 DVNKP
-330 DRRNW
+330 ERKNW
-335 KDVIPEHK
+335 VEVIPEK
-343 KAVISDARIINN
+343 KSVISNAQIINN
-355 HFVVVY
+355 HFVIVY
-361 NEDVKH
+361 TEDVKH
-367 RIEIYSLD
+367 KIEIYTLG
-375 GKFIKEIK
+375 GKFVKEIK
-383 LPGSGTV
+383 LPTAGTV
-390 SGLSGRQKDK
+390 SGLSGKQKDT

-407 SFLYPLNVYRYDFRT
+407 SFLFPLNVYRYDFKT

-428 FETKLTGF
+428 FESKLNGF
-436 NPNDYEVKQIFY
+436 NASDYVVKQVFY
-448 ESKDGARVPMY
+448 ESKDGAKVPMY
-459 IVHKRGL
+459 IIHKKDL

-485 IMPSFSAV
+485 IMPSFSAI

-573 DLYGAVVCEVP
+573 DLFGAVVCEVP

-612 HFRFLYAYSPLHNV
+612 HFKFLYAYSPLHNV
-626 KKGTIYPPTL
+626 KKGVIYPPTI

-645 VVPSHAYKFTA
+645 VVPLHAYKFTA

-662 GGDTPIL
+662 AGDTPIL

-677 HGAGKPTTKVIEEQ
+677 HGAGKPTSKIIEEQ
-691 TDIYAFLFKVL
+691 TDIYAFVFKVL